1 MLDTLLSVGDR
12 AREHALRLVRA
23 QWSALGADVDADL
36 EASAAIDPEAL
47 VLASLGLVDRDR
59 SLAMV
64 LSWWAGEGPGLL
76 SVQRMRNL
84 APSYPDRVR
93 YRLGEFAGYAWK
105 IGGDH
110 RWKSLARAPRSLPAV
125 DGGPSPRLDGPGV
138 LLRLRLG
145 LGVGIKADLVAV
157 LLGLGGWHT
166 VRAVTEA
173 TGYTGRA
180 VRRAAADLVRGG
192 WIEVLPAGPSE
203 YRAPSDRWLPL
214 LDLDGP
220 PSWRHWHDRLAFV
233 LAVDGWL
240 RGEGPDGS
248 SEPPEVAR
256 ALVEAHPTAFKW
268 AGVAVPGGE
277 GAAYLGS
284 WVDAVTELA
293 DGLAASA

>member
-1 MLDTLLSVGDR
+1 MLDTLLSIGDR
-12 AREHALRLVRA
+12 ARERALRLVRA
-23 QWSALGADVDADL
+23 QWLALGADVDADL

-47 VLASLGLVDRDR
+47 VLASLGLVDHDR

-110 RWKSLARAPRSLPAV
+110 RWKSLARDPRSLPAV
-125 DGGPSPRLDGPGV
+125 EGGPSGRLDGPGV

-166 VRAVTEA
+166 VRAVTGA

-180 VRRAAADLVRGG
+180 VRRAAADLDRGG
-192 WIEVLPAGPSE
+192 WIEVSTAGPTE
-203 YRAPSDRWLPL
+203 YRVPPDRWLPL
-214 LDLDGP
+214 LGLEAP
-220 PSWRHWHDRLAFV
+220 PPWRHWHDRLSFV

-240 RGEGPDGS
+240 RGDGPDGD
-248 SEPPEVAR
+248 SEPADIARSLAVAHR
-256 ALVEAHPTAFKW
+256 PAFKW

-277 GAAYLGS
+277 GAAYLRA
-284 WVDAVTELA
+284 WTDAVADLA
-293 DGLAASA
+293 DGLVTSA